1 MTEKT
6 EVDLDEIRQI
16 TSWLAASGIRCVE
29 IGRPGL
35 TVRLKMGDRCD
46 RDDEDDASLGI
57 PAAASA
63 CAPKAD
69 AGIAARS
76 GLRTVSVTAN
86 SAGVFLVSHPA
97 RAKPLVVPGSPVESG
112 DTIGL
117 LQIAHLCLPVAAP
130 LGGVVT
136 QPLVAH
142 GATVGYGTPL
152 FEISPA
158 V

>member
-1 MTEKT
+1 MTEKI

-16 TSWLAASGIRCVE
+16 TSWLAASGIRCAE

-35 TVRLKMGDRCD
+35 TVRLNVDVGRHH
-46 RDDEDDASLGI
+46 DDEDDASSGI
-57 PAAASA
+57 PVTPSATAAEAN
-63 CAPKAD
+63 
-69 AGIAARS
+69 AGIVPRS
-76 GLRTVSVTAN
+76 SVRAVSVTA
-86 SAGVFLVSHPA
+86 STVGVFLASHPA
-97 RAKPLVVPGSPVESG
+97 RAKPLVAPGSRVEPG

-158 V
+158 A